1 MQSRAARLPAEQ
13 EQKQE
18 SQIHIPTREKAEVNR
33 EHFEQLNEEIAYLAG
48 EAGPTADQQFEDPVC
63 QALAGL
69 ENPEVVPFLNSE
81 VWKLRIDLSAPEVDR
96 EWFEPSL
103 DKKSYAEVRYISEDV
118 VEITNPYYLSSELRK
133 NKGSL
138 ANKLGEFLEKIRD
151 SGSPSAIMAAHAC
164 MLELR
169 DYFST
174 SDTTKLQQSA
184 SPSWLKEHFSELSN
198 AYRELGYGMV
208 ERIEYISRHATGKNR
223 LKPVSIPEGFEK
235 SKKRTLKEIAALEKD
250 LLDGSLGKNAI
261 KRIEWG
267 IKRKC
272 YSVVEVAFYEN
283 VRRELEGLLMEFRGK
298 DYIEKGFSAMG
309 RDNSEKVELALR
321 YVGML
326 ETIAWKADLEAV
338 RLKLN
343 AAKRPGVPGELRE
356 SLSLRSWI
364 FGARSSVLWGARSMA
379 ARLFHKR
386 PPKKRRVAT
395 RAEMLAGLSV
405 SEEMRLVLSS
415 KRDLQLIR
423 KRASAYSRLLSSWI
437 DETLPGA
444 RIGRGERRKR
454 FSSIRGDTSRL
465 SADAGKLQG
474 VVLPPPEDEHW
485 EKTEEISKI
494 ENEEKRE
501 RERKKLSWQYQ
512 AERLLEVADAFEMDV
527 SREQKAIGEDVLRSV
542 EMARNQDILLDEN
555 ASWDEKVAAY
565 NRQFV
570 MQNAVPILATSTA
583 VGGILGFAA
592 GGVGAKPGAVLGWG
606 TGSLII
612 GAAATFNTGESLA
625 DYLAATTE
633 SEEESALAD
642 LRSSAFYM
650 GFGIGGGPL
659 RFFSG
664 TAAKA
669 VSGASFFGLGAANSV
684 LLYHDIKR
692 ASEGDSAAY
701 WEIPADIAFIAIGSV
716 GFMKTFSGAWK
727 TVSLPRYVSKE
738 LRGKSLIGGSFAL
751 TERQIGTRLPKILS
765 RAVSGGYSP
774 GFVALNSAFSLGFSL
789 PEMKQAAGRGKYKQA
804 MNVFSAGFGE
814 MSRGMVTF
822 EFVLA
827 GAGMGV
833 SKVLRKFP
841 VRTVPRLNFLQA
853 SGLHTKISKIAKE
866 AGAKVSNPKMQERLV
881 EIAFGSRGKIS
892 SEQIQRML
900 ALEGKAGKKAAE
912 EISGE
917 VSRGWRIARENF
929 PVRGT
934 VNFKRAWKRVEPL
947 LEPATVLSRASV
959 PVLVGASIYKE
970 YSNERER
977 LLSGRLEKV
986 LTPAEADFINS
997 LFSKS
1002 DGSAA
1007 MRASFGIP
1015 ELDYSRI
1022 LDAFEKIDMETYSP
1036 IKKRNE
1042 AEKRLRVSCAIAL
1055 LMSKKRAS
1063 ASSVEK
1069 LAVDLHNA
1077 LEGIESPPAS
1087 QMPVDSLAEAAYVVY
1102 NQSPD
1107 YFKKR
1112 YSQNRKQAEAE
1123 WQGGLLD
1130 LFVCNT
1136 AGIFA
1141 SLQLNKGPGWSAS
1154 ATREFL
1160 AEVEKL
1166 PARQRTSARGWALLS
1181 GMRDLET
1188 GMDAASSVAL
1198 MLDATL
1204 QSNFMLMQSPGGK

>member
-1 MQSRAARLPAEQ
+1 MQSRAARLPAQQ
-13 EQKQE
+13 EGKKTTE
-18 SQIHIPTREKAEVNR
+18 VHIPTREKAEVNR
-33 EHFEQLNEEIAYLAG
+33 EHFEQLNEEIGYLAR
-48 EAGPTADQQFEDPVC
+48 ETGPTADQQFEDPVC
-63 QALAGL
+63 QVLAGL
-69 ENPEVVPFLNSE
+69 NNPEVVPFLNSE
-81 VWKLRIDLSAPEVDR
+81 VWKLRIDLSAPGVDR
-96 EWFEPSL
+96 EWVEEAFSKE
-103 DKKSYAEVRYISEDV
+103 SYTEVRHLSEDV
-118 VEITNPYYLSSELRK
+118 VEITNPYYLPSELRK
-133 NKGSL
+133 DNGSMAKKLKG
-138 ANKLGEFLEKIRD
+138 FLEKIRD

-174 SDTTKLQQSA
+174 SDLNKLQQSD
-184 SPSWLKEHFSELSN
+184 SPSWLKEHFSEVSK
-198 AYRELGYGMV
+198 AYGELAHGMV

-283 VRRELEGLLMEFRGK
+283 VRRELESLLMEFRGN
-298 DYIEKGFSAMG
+298 DYIEKGFSSIG
-309 RDNSEKVELALR
+309 RDNSEKIELAVR

-343 AAKRPGVPGELRE
+343 AAKRPGEPGELRK

-386 PPKKRRVAT
+386 PPKKVRAAT
-395 RAEMLAGLSV
+395 RSEMLGGLSV
-405 SEEMRLVLSS
+405 FEEMRLVLSS
-415 KRDLQLIR
+415 KRELQQIG
-423 KRASAYSRLLSSWI
+423 KRASAYSQLLSSWI

-444 RIGRGERRKR
+444 RIGRGERHKH
-454 FSSIRGDTSRL
+454 FSSLGGSISGL
-465 SADAGKLQG
+465 SADAEKLQG
-474 VVLPPPEDEHW
+474 VILPSPDDGYW
-485 EKTEEISKI
+485 EKTEEISKLG
-494 ENEEKRE
+494 NEEKRG

-527 SREQKAIGEDVLRSV
+527 SREQKTIGEDVLRSV
-542 EMARNQDILLDEN
+542 EMARNQDVLLDEN
-555 ASWDEKVAAY
+555 APWDEKVAAY

-583 VGGILGFAA
+583 IGGILGAAA
-592 GGVGAKPGAVLGWG
+592 GGVGAKPGAILGWG
-606 TGSLII
+606 TGALIV
-612 GAAATFNTGESLA
+612 GAAGTFNTGESLA

-633 SEEESALAD
+633 AEEESALAD
-642 LRSSAFYM
+642 LRGSAFYM

-669 VSGASFFGLGAANSV
+669 VSGTSFFGLGAANSV

-701 WEIPADIAFIAIGSV
+701 WEIPADVAFIAIGSV

-738 LRGKSLIGGSFAL
+738 LKGKSLIGGSFAL

-789 PEMKQAAGRGKYKQA
+789 PEMKYAAGKGKYKQA

-827 GAGMGV
+827 GAGMGA

-841 VRTVPRLNFLQA
+841 VKTVPRLNFLQA
-853 SGLHTKISKIAKE
+853 SGLHTKISKISKE

-881 EIAFGSRGKIS
+881 EIAFGSRGKLS

-900 ALEGKAGKKAAE
+900 ALEGEAGKKAAE
-912 EISGE
+912 EISRE
-917 VSRGWRIARENF
+917 VSKGWRIARENF
-929 PVRGT
+929 PLRGT
-934 VNFKRAWKRVEPL
+934 VNFKRAWKRIEPL
-947 LEPATVLSRASV
+947 LEPATVISRASV
-959 PVLVGASIYKE
+959 PLLVGSSIYME

-986 LTPAEADFINS
+986 LTPSEADFINS

-1002 DGSAA
+1002 DNSAA
-1007 MRASFGIP
+1007 MRNSFGIP
-1015 ELDYSRI
+1015 KLEYSKI
-1022 LDAFEKIDMETYSP
+1022 LDAFEKIDRETYSP

-1063 ASSVEK
+1063 AASVEQ
-1069 LAVDLHNA
+1069 LSVDLHNA
-1077 LEGIESPPAS
+1077 LEGIESPPSS

-1102 NQSPD
+1102 NKGPGH
-1107 YFKKR
+1107 FKKR
-1112 YSQNRKQAEAE
+1112 YAQNRKQAAAE
-1123 WQGGLLD
+1123 WQGGLMD
-1130 LFVCNT
+1130 LFVCST

-1141 SLQLNKGPGWSAS
+1141 SLQLNKGQAWSAS

-1166 PARQRTSARGWALLS
+1166 PARQRTSVRGWAILS

-1188 GMDAASSVAL
+1188 GTDAASSVAL

-1204 QSNFMLMQSPGGK
+1204 QSNFMLIESLTGE